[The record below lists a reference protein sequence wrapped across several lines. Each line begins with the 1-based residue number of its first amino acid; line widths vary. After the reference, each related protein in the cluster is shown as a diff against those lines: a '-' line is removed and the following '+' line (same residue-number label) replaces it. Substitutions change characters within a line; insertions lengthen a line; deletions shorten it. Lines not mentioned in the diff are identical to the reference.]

1 VLIVL
6 PPSEGKAQR
15 GRGRPLDL
23 GRLSFTELTETRG
36 AVLDAMVRTS
46 GRADAVR
53 RLTAPQGAAAEVT
66 RNVAIRELGTLPA
79 ERLYTGVLYDALD
92 VGSLDAAA
100 RRRARRWIVVTS
112 ALFGAL
118 RLGDPVPP
126 YRLPVCARLDGV
138 DGLEGTWRPA
148 LAPTLTEAAG
158 RGLVVDCRSSSY
170 TPMWRPA
177 GELVD
182 RWVQIRVPGASHW
195 AKHTRGLVARQLC
208 LAGSTARHAPAL
220 AEELATAF
228 DVNLNGPERPGR
240 PWVLDVRPP

>member
-15 GRGRPLDL
+15 GHGRPLDL
-23 GRLSFTELTETRG
+23 GRLSFAELTEARG
-36 AVLDAMVRTS
+36 EVMEAMVRTS
-46 GRADAVR
+46 RRADAVV
-53 RLTAPQGAAAEVT
+53 RLTAPQGAAAEVA
-66 RNVAIRELGTLPA
+66 RNVTIRELGTLPA

-92 VGSLDAAA
+92 VGSLEPPA
-100 RRRARRWIVVTS
+100 RRRARRWIVITS
-112 ALFGAL
+112 ALFGAI
-118 RLGDPVPP
+118 RLADPVPP

-138 DGLEGTWRPA
+138 DGLESTWRSV

-170 TPMWRPA
+170 TPMWRPT

-208 LAGSTARHAPAL
+208 VAGSTARHAPAL
-220 AEELATAF
+220 ADELAAAF

-240 PWVLDVRPP
+240 PWVLDVRVP